1 MAAADPIARLVQKLA
16 RLPGVGEKTATRLA
30 FYILRQ
36 PDSFAQELG
45 QALLELK
52 AGVSLCPSCQNLTAA
67 GVTLCALCADPRRD
81 RSLVCIVAN
90 PPDLVAIER
99 AGHYRGLYH
108 VLHGNLSPL
117 DGIGPDDLKIKELL
131 ARLADAATP
140 IKELILATSPNVEG
154 EATALYLAKLCRNL
168 AGAGLVV
175 SRIASG
181 LAVGGELEYADGLS
195 IARALD
201 GRRPL

>member
-1 MAAADPIARLVQKLA
+1 MADPLARLVAKLA

-30 FYILRQ
+30 FFILRQ
-36 PDSFAQELG
+36 PESYAQELG
-45 QALLELK
+45 AALQELR
-52 AGVSLCPSCQNLTAA
+52 AGVSLCSTCLNLTST
-67 GVTLCALCADPRRD
+67 GHDPCALCSDPKRD
-81 RSLVCIVAN
+81 RSIVCVVAN

-99 AGHYRGLYH
+99 AGHFRGRYH
-108 VLHGNLSPL
+108 VLHGTLSPL
-117 DGIGPDDLKIKELL
+117 DGVGPDDLKIKELL
-131 ARLADAATP
+131 LRLAAEDTP

-154 EATALYLAKLCRNL
+154 EATALYLARVCRNV
-168 AGAGLVV
+168 APPGLVV

-201 GRRPL
+201 GRRAV